1 LLLTSFKEQT
11 LDLTLCVI
19 GQFIQPVPGNVFL
32 DHAVSP
38 SLPGVDMNAQQSR

>member
-1 LLLTSFKEQT
+1 LLLTSCKEQT

-32 DHAVSP
+32 NHAVSP
-38 SLPGVDMNAQQSR
+38 SLTGFVINAQQSR